1 LSTKGK
7 LISFK
12 IGTTP
17 HALKASSI
25 PERDGWHAA
34 LKEKIAEAMALKDE
48 IVGKDSYKEN
58 VDKIGMSLDTSL
70 TTN

>member
-1 LSTKGK
+1 

-17 HALKASSI
+17 HALKASSVT
-25 PERDGWHAA
+25 ERDGWHAA
-34 LKEKIAEAMALKDE
+34 LQEKIAEAKALKDE

-58 VDKIGMSLDTSL
+58 VSTFGTFYK
-70 TTN
+70 